1 MSNQQGK
8 VIIIEDE
15 EMVRLVLGDFL
26 TDDGF
31 GVTTAGSAEV
41 ALELVKETRFHVAIV
56 DIRLPGMDGDSFI
69 KEAQALQPE
78 MKFIIHTG
86 SPQFSMSQELRDL
99 GIVDEHLF
107 LKPISDMTIISRAV
121 KKLVEEATP

>member
-1 MSNQQGK
+1 MGNQPGK
-8 VIIIEDE
+8 VIVIEDE

-31 GVTTAGSAEV
+31 EVTSAESTEE
-41 ALELVKETRFHVAIV
+41 ALELMKKNLFNVAIV

-69 KEAQALQPE
+69 MEAHRIRPE

-86 SPQFSMSQELRDL
+86 SPQFSMSQELRDM
-99 GIVDEHLF
+99 GIRDEHLF
-107 LKPISDMTIISRAV
+107 LKPISDMTVVSRAV
-121 KKLVEEATP
+121 KKLVEEVKP